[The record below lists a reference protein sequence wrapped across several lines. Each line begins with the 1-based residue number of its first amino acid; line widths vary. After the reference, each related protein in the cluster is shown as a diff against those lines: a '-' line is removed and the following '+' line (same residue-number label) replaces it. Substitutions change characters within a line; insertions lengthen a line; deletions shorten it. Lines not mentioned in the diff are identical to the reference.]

1 MLSLDS
7 NHNLQHSKAPD
18 LIVNVFN
25 SRYTTSEESVTLQP
39 HVENATY
46 EVIRDLQYRYEVR
59 KLIIRNPQLA
69 SVGLT

>member
-1 MLSLDS
+1 MLYLDS

-39 HVENATY
+39 HVENARY
-46 EVIRDLQYRYEVR
+46 EVIRDLQYRY
-59 KLIIRNPQLA
+59 
-69 SVGLT
+69 SVKSYAATPGDLTRQFR